1 MKLFN
6 RNREPTTDKPTV
18 GSQFKMVT
26 TWGDYYYSWN
36 GKLYESDIVRAC
48 IRPKVKAIG
57 KLVGKHIRDDPKNGL
72 QINPKPYI
80 RMLLKNPN
88 PLMTA
93 QQFQEKMATQLCLN
107 NNAFA
112 LIVRDENGLPIQLYP
127 IPAVMAEAIY
137 DKNGVLHIRFTYRNG
152 NQGTFLYSD
161 IIHLKEDFY
170 EDDIFGTESG
180 ATLAQLMECVGVID
194 QGIVKAI
201 KNSGIIRW
209 LLKFNSSMRPED
221 VKKNTK
227 EFVDNY
233 LSIESDTFGAAGV
246 DAKAEA
252 KQIEPKDYVPNATQ
266 TDRITE
272 RIYSYF
278 NTNKKIVQS
287 TWTEDEWNAY
297 YEAEVEPVAIQL
309 GTVLTTKLFTRTE
322 QDFGNQIIYEA
333 SNLQC
338 ASLSTKLQFQAM
350 VDRGAM
356 TPNEWRATMNMAPIE
371 GGDKPIR
378 RLDTQVV
385 NLLETMLNKVN
396 GENYV
401 AMCDLMGK
409 LLKASQTNT
418 VYALPDGGG
427 ENIGKT

>member
-1 MKLFN
+1 MKFFN

-93 QQFQEKMATQLCLN
+93 QQFQEKIATQLCLN

-137 DKNGVLHIRFTYRNG
+137 DKNGALHIRFTYRNG

-201 KNSGIIRW
+201 KNSGVIRW

-309 GTVLTTKLFTRTE
+309 GNVLTTKLFTRTE

-356 TPNEWRATMNMAPIE
+356 LPNEWRATMNMGPIE

-396 GENYV
+396 SENYV

-409 LLKASQTNT
+409 LLKASQINQIP
-418 VYALPDGGG
+418 ALPEGG